1 MVMAPAVKVP
11 ARFNF
16 TKTALAAIAPPATGR
31 TYAYDTHTPGL
42 AICTTATGRKTFY
55 SYRKVH
61 GRPERIRIGRW
72 PEMTV
77 EQARDEAAKING
89 TVAAGENPNDKRRLN
104 RKSPTLG
111 EVYQEFLEAP
121 TRTRAK
127 RAKSP
132 ATVAGYE
139 QQWRACLAPWEDRKL
154 ASLSRHEIERLHNDL
169 GTTSGHYSANRVLAL
184 VKALFNHAIDQGY
197 FASNPA
203 VRLRP
208 FEERSRDRFLQ
219 ADELPRFWKAVDAEP
234 SEKIRDFVRLSLFT
248 GQRRSNVLSMR
259 WDDVNL
265 ERAVWSIPR
274 QKGGKPHEVPLPQP
288 ALEILRRRLVGRAT
302 SGPAN
307 PDDPDKRLPSEF
319 VFPGLH
325 GEGHLKEPMRQW
337 RSILENAGI
346 DNLRIHDLRRSL
358 GSWQTITGTNE
369 KTVGRTL
376 GHTDPAAT
384 AVYARVDLTA
394 VRQSMETATAAILAA
409 TKPKKSGRT
418 RRTKRGQN
426 GTGK

>member
-1 MVMAPAVKVP
+1 MAPEVKVIK
-11 ARFNF
+11 RFNF
-16 TKTALAAIAPPATGR
+16 TKTALAAIEPPDIGR
-31 TYAYDTHTPGL
+31 SYAYDAHTPGL

-61 GRPERIRIGRW
+61 GRPERIWIGRW

-77 EQARDEAAKING
+77 EQARDEAVKING

-132 ATVAGYE
+132 TTVAGYE
-139 QQWRACLAPWEDRKL
+139 QQWKACLASWKDRKL
-154 ASLSRHEIERLHNDL
+154 ASISRHDIERLHNDL
-169 GTTSGHYSANRVLAL
+169 GTTSGHYAANRVLAL
-184 VKALFNHAIDQGY
+184 VKAIFNHAIDQGY

-208 FEERSRDRFLQ
+208 FEVRSRDRFLQ
-219 ADELPRFWKAVDAEP
+219 ADELSRFWKAVDAEP

-259 WDDVNL
+259 RDEVNL

-288 ALEILRRRLVGRAT
+288 ALEILRRRLAGRAT
-302 SGPAN
+302 SGPAD
-307 PDDPDKRLPSEF
+307 PDDPDKRLPSDLCS
-319 VFPGLH
+319 PDCTA
-325 GEGHLKEPMRQW
+325 
-337 RSILENAGI
+337 SGI
-346 DNLRIHDLRRSL
+346 
-358 GSWQTITGTNE
+358 
-369 KTVGRTL
+369 
-376 GHTDPAAT
+376 
-384 AVYARVDLTA
+384 
-394 VRQSMETATAAILAA
+394 
-409 TKPKKSGRT
+409 
-418 RRTKRGQN
+418 
-426 GTGK
+426 